1 MSYREPKITAEA
13 IEAAR
18 NVRSG
23 KAKRVRDFISA
34 ADMENA
40 LRAAL
45 PFLIQAYEEVRGR

>member
-1 MSYREPKITAEA
+1 MSYRPVKVTAEA

-18 NVRSG
+18 AVKSG
-23 KAKRVRDFISA
+23 KAKRVRDFISS

-45 PFLIQAYEEVRGR
+45 PHLIEAYEEVRGR